1 MEINADVNRD
11 QVEKLVRELME
22 GEKGKEMKR
31 KAMEWKKKLPAPVVL
46 VAGTSA
52 DIHLVQK
59 IETNLRI
66 FLTLSSRIE
75 KLGLFSSPIFSSLLK
90 LGFFIE
96 SLRPIISI
104 LELVMNNHNSR
115 SLSSA
120 SISDQRKERQRRN
133 RRH

>member
-59 IETNLRI
+59 IETNLRKG
-66 FLTLSSRIE
+66 S
-75 KLGLFSSPIFSSLLK
+75 
-90 LGFFIE
+90 
-96 SLRPIISI
+96 
-104 LELVMNNHNSR
+104 
-115 SLSSA
+115 
-120 SISDQRKERQRRN
+120 
-133 RRH
+133 